1 MNRDYI
7 KQDLAHLL
15 ETISEQVENVYIH
28 ENKIPQIEIDILL
41 KNVQRFYEQ
50 LIALDKLNKNEQQ
63 QFYKELPR
71 DVIQPEAAAGTLSK
85 NKNTATEITSS
96 AEPEKNI
103 EQPMDTTAD
112 QLVSPSE
119 KIEIAVSEVKGENIA
134 PEPPAIVL
142 PPAEVISAEP
152 EINIQEEAAVKV
164 SVPAGKSIPKKVSKT
179 AASLFDAAPSLA
191 EQFDD
196 GTTIKEKLNAD
207 KKEKSVAETL
217 HQQKIPDLKKV
228 IGINEKFLFIN
239 ELFEGSLTSYNEH
252 IDKLNNAPD
261 INHARSIVDSLI
273 AKYGWEGN
281 LPIVKNFTELVERR
295 FL

>member
-71 DVIQPEAAAGTLSK
+71 DVLQPEVVAVGLSK
-85 NKNTATEITSS
+85 NKNNAIEISS
-96 AEPEKNI
+96 SVETEKNH
-103 EQPMDTTAD
+103 EQPIDTAVD
-112 QLVSPSE
+112 QKVSPSE
-119 KIEIAVSEVKGENIA
+119 KIEIAVSEIKPENIA
-134 PEPPAIVL
+134 PESPAIMQS
-142 PPAEVISAEP
+142 PAEIISTEP
-152 EINIQEEAAVKV
+152 EINIQEEAAVKA
-164 SVPAGKSIPKKVSKT
+164 STPASKSIPKKVSKT

-196 GTTIKEKLNAD
+196 GTTIKEKLSAD
-207 KKEKSVAETL
+207 KKERSVAETI
-217 HQQKIPDLKKV
+217 HQQKIQDLKKV

-252 IDKLNNAPD
+252 IEKLNNAPD
-261 INHARSIVDSLI
+261 INHARLIVDSLI
-273 AKYGWEGN
+273 AKYGWESN
-281 LPIVKNFTELVERR
+281 LAIVKNFMELVERR